1 MCDASYGWRW
11 SNCLAGQSA
20 LIESQ
25 ADITLL
31 SFCPSPRNADNPGM
45 TNYVVHPQFTW
56 DLLGIMLESHRAV
69 LLSSEALLFD
79 PKLGVN
85 DSMKFYF

>member
-1 MCDASYGWRW
+1 
-11 SNCLAGQSA
+11 
-20 LIESQ
+20 
-25 ADITLL
+25 
-31 SFCPSPRNADNPGM
+31 M